1 MQVWRQNS
9 QASYPKNAIV
19 NYNNRYF
26 TSLSKHG
33 NIVSPVDIKY
43 FLFYKLFHKIHQT
56 RKIMLVIVNIIIVV
70 EDFVLFN
77 TINIVPYSLILIQS
91 LVISVIMTVKTY
103 RINNYYQ

>member
-1 MQVWRQNS
+1 
-9 QASYPKNAIV
+9 
-19 NYNNRYF
+19 
-26 TSLSKHG
+26 
-33 NIVSPVDIKY
+33 
-43 FLFYKLFHKIHQT
+43 
-56 RKIMLVIVNIIIVV
+56 MLVIVNIIIVV